1 MKFKRKLVAASIT
14 IIVTAQAHAANQFL
28 ENGESD
34 QYLIQNVYNDHSA
47 DTFLTNSEKDINS
60 QFNKS
65 DHYLVNQAS
74 GKIGTVEIDSG
85 TKYGITESELKFNS
99 NGIAIN
105 PRNSAELANVI
116 TNYGNLE
123 TTLIKKDA
131 VLQGNYFV
139 DQSGTADSIQNS
151 GLINGGILNDGDI
164 TNSIINGDGAGNGQ
178 VNVIHNN
185 GTVGS
190 ILNKGTVVNNIEN
203 KGTVNQSIENEGTV
217 KGNLINSGKISG
229 KENGIA
235 NSGTVLGSLVNNAQV
250 SGNVTN
256 SGKIESGIFNNKE
269 IDGSIVNTGTV
280 ENGILNSGIIK
291 DGVVNSGVINGGFK
305 NTGEID
311 GNFTNTGVI
320 NDGLSLGSFK
330 GELINSGAISGDI
343 DSSETFT
350 LTNNATYTVKD
361 GGLTSLNSNFVN
373 NNILILNP
381 TSHSAGNT
389 LSVASYDGRQNSIIS
404 VGTVLDGDD
413 SLTDKLEIRGT
424 ATGTSTVIVNNENGK
439 GGRTEDGIQI
449 ISYAQGQNATFI
461 QGNRISAGL
470 FDYKLD
476 QKSDGVY
483 LDSAGYRPEIGGFT
497 SNVQAN
503 NTLFST
509 SLHDR
514 LGETRYIDPQTGKL
528 MTTSL
533 WIRNTGG
540 HNHFSMD
547 GGLKTTANRY
557 VLQIGGDIGQ
567 WYDGNQGSLRIGVMG
582 GYGNQKSNTDATQT
596 GLSAKSE
603 VSGYSAG
610 LYGIWYQNDLD
621 KTGFFVDSWAL
632 YNWFNNTV
640 KSNDE
645 GSISY
650 NANGITASVEGGYT
664 LPVASYTNSILYVE
678 PSLQVT
684 YMGVEADDTQLNDG
698 TTIASKGDDNVQTRL
713 GMRTFLKG
721 SSSVDKGTGLAFEPF
736 IEANWIYNSKNYG
749 VASNGYN
756 ADMNGTQNIGE
767 LKTGVEAKL
776 HNNFNVWGT
785 IGQQIG
791 DKSYSDSRATV
802 GVKYIF

>member
-1 MKFKRKLVAASIT
+1 MTFKKKLVAASIT
-14 IIVTAQAHAANQFL
+14 LAITAQAHAANEFL
-28 ENGESD
+28 ENGKSD
-34 QYLIQNVYNDHSA
+34 RYFIQNVYNDHSA
-47 DTFLTNSEKDINS
+47 DTFLTNNKNDINT
-60 QFNKS
+60 QFNKT
-65 DHYLVNQAS
+65 DHYLVNQVT
-74 GKIGTVEIDSG
+74 GKIGVVEIDSG
-85 TKYGITESELKFNS
+85 TQYGITESDLKFNS
-99 NGIAIN
+99 DGMAIN
-105 PRNSAELANVI
+105 PRKSTELANVI

-123 TTLIKKDA
+123 TTLIKKNA
-131 VLQGNYFV
+131 ALQGNYFV
-139 DQSGTADSIQNS
+139 DQAGTAHSIQNE
-151 GLINGGILNDGDI
+151 GLINGGILNHGVI
-164 TNSIINGDGAGNGQ
+164 INSIINGNDAGNGQ
-178 VNVIHNN
+178 VNVIQND

-190 ILNKGTVVNNIEN
+190 ILNKGIVVNDVEN
-203 KGTVNQSIENEGTV
+203 KGTVNQSIVNDGSI
-217 KGNLINSGKISG
+217 KGNLINNGRISG
-229 KENGIA
+229 KDNGITNA
-235 NSGTVLGSLVNNAQV
+235 GNILGSLINHAHI
-250 SGNVTN
+250 SGDVTN
-256 SGKIESGIFNNKE
+256 SGKIE
-269 IDGSIVNTGTV
+269 
-280 ENGILNSGIIK
+280 NGMLNSGTIK
-291 DGVVNSGVINGGFK
+291 GGVVNSGVINGGFK

-311 GNFTNTGVI
+311 GNFDNNGVI
-320 NDGLSLGSFK
+320 NDGLSLGNFK
-330 GELINSGAISGDI
+330 GELNNSGAISGDI

-361 GGLTSLNSNFVN
+361 GGLTSLNTHFVN

-389 LSVASYDGRQNSIIS
+389 LSVVSYDGRQNSVIS
-404 VGTVLDGDD
+404 VGNVLGGDD

-449 ISYAQGQNATFI
+449 ISYAQNQNATFI

-476 QKSDGVY
+476 QKNDGVY
-483 LDSAGYRPEIGGFT
+483 LESAGYRPEIGGFA
-497 SNVQAN
+497 SNIQAN
-503 NTLFST
+503 NTLFYT

-540 HNHFSMD
+540 HNRFSMD

-567 WYDGNQGSLRIGVMG
+567 WNDENQGSLRIGVMG
-582 GYGNQKSNTDATQT
+582 GYGNQKSNTDASKT

-603 VSGYSAG
+603 VNGYSAG

-645 GSISY
+645 GSLSY
-650 NANGITASVEGGYT
+650 DANGITASVEGGYT
-664 LPVASYTNSILYVE
+664 FPVANYTNSNLYAE

-698 TTIASKGDDNVQTRL
+698 TTVASKGDDNIQTRL
-713 GMRTFLKG
+713 GMRTYLKG
-721 SSSVDKGTGLAFEPF
+721 SSSADKGTGLVFEPF
-736 IEANWIYNSKNYG
+736 IEANWLYNSKKYG
-749 VASNGYN
+749 VSSNGYN
-756 ADMNGTQNIGE
+756 ADMNGTHNIGE
-767 LKTGVEAKL
+767 VKTGIEARL
-776 HNNFNVWGT
+776 HNNVNLWAT

-791 DKSYSDSRATV
+791 DKSYSDSRAAV

>member
-1 MKFKRKLVAASIT
+1 MKYNKKLVAASVTLAIT
-14 IIVTAQAHAANQFL
+14 TQAYAANEFL
-28 ENGESD
+28 ENGKSD
-34 QYLIQNVYNDHSA
+34 RYFIQNVYNDHSA
-47 DTFLTNSEKDINS
+47 DTYQTNKKNDIND
-60 QFNKS
+60 QFNKA

-85 TKYGITESELKFNS
+85 TQYGITDSEPKFNPD
-99 NGIAIN
+99 GMAIN
-105 PRNSAELANVI
+105 PRKSSELANVI

-139 DQSGTADSIQNS
+139 DQSGTADSIQNA
-151 GLINGGILNDGDI
+151 GLINGGILNNGVI
-164 TNSIINGDGAGNGQ
+164 ANSIINGDDAGNGQ
-178 VNVIHNN
+178 VNVIQNN
-185 GTVGS
+185 GTVGN
-190 ILNKGTVVNNIEN
+190 ILNKGIVVSDIEN
-203 KGTVNQSIENEGTV
+203 KGTVNQSIENDGTI
-217 KGNLINSGKISG
+217 KGDLINSGKING

-235 NSGTVLGSLVNNAQV
+235 NTGTILGSLVNNAQV
-250 SGNVTN
+250 SGSVTN
-256 SGKIESGIFNNKE
+256 SGKIENGIFNKKQ
-269 IDGSIVNTGTV
+269 IDGSLINTGTV
-280 ENGILNSGIIK
+280 ENGILNSGTIK
-291 DGVVNSGVINGGFK
+291 GGVVNSGVINGGFK
-305 NTGEID
+305 NTGGID
-311 GNFTNTGVI
+311 GKFTNTGII
-320 NDGLSLGSFK
+320 NDGLSLGNFK
-330 GELINSGAISGDI
+330 GELINTGAITGDI

-350 LTNNATYTVKD
+350 LTNDATYTIKD
-361 GGLTSLNSNFVN
+361 GGLTSLNTHFVN
-373 NNILILNP
+373 NNLLILNP

-389 LSVASYDGRQNSIIS
+389 LSVASYDGKQNSVIS
-404 VGTVLDGDD
+404 VGTILGGGD
-413 SLTDKLEIRGT
+413 SLTDKLEIRGA

-439 GGRTEDGIQI
+439 GGKTEDGIQI

-476 QKSDGVY
+476 QKTDGVY

-497 SNVQAN
+497 SNIQAN
-503 NTLFST
+503 NTLFNT

-514 LGETRYIDPQTGKL
+514 LGETRYIDPQTGQL
-528 MTTSL
+528 ITTSL
-533 WIRNTGG
+533 WIHNSGG
-540 HNHFSMD
+540 HNRFSMD

-557 VLQIGGDIGQ
+557 VVQIGGDIGQ
-567 WYDGNQGSLRIGVMG
+567 WNDGNQGSLRIGVMG
-582 GYGNQKSNTDATQT
+582 GYGNQKSNTDASRT

-650 NANGITASVEGGYT
+650 DSKGITASVEGGYT
-664 LPVASYTNSILYVE
+664 LPVATYTNSNLYVE

-684 YMGVEADDTQLNDG
+684 YMGVEADDTQLKDG

-713 GMRTFLKG
+713 GMRTYLKG
-721 SSSVDKGTGLAFEPF
+721 SNSADKGTGLVFEPF
-736 IEANWIYNSKNYG
+736 IEASWIYNSKNYG
-749 VASNGYN
+749 VSSNGYN
-756 ADMNGTQNIGE
+756 ADMNGTHNIGE
-767 LKTGVEAKL
+767 VKTGIEAKL
-776 HNNFNVWGT
+776 HNNVNLWAA

-791 DKSYSDSRATV
+791 DKSYSDSRAAV